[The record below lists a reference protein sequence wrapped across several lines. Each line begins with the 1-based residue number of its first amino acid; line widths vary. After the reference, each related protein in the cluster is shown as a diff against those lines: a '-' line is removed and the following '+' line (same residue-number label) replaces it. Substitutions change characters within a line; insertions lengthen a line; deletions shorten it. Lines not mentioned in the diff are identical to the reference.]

1 MARGPATMNVTLKQ
15 IRAFVA
21 TADTGSL
28 TAAATVVNSTQSS
41 LSVLIRELEEAIGL
55 RLLDRTT
62 RKLTL
67 TDAGQEYLVH
77 ARRILA
83 EVEHAHMS
91 TSELVARKR
100 GRVVVAAPP
109 IMAAALLPPVIA
121 AFHASYPD
129 ISIVVEDVPPAEIV
143 PGVASGQ
150 IDCGLGVFGDDLEGV
165 RATRVFEER
174 LLLIAPA
181 GHPLMEGPSV
191 RWADLRGQAV
201 VAIRGQAYIRRELDI
216 RLRLARIPESPV
228 IEVRQMLSVLGMVSA
243 GLGVAVWPSWAV
255 RFLTPFGV
263 DGRPLVDPAPR
274 MPVSVITPNSRQLSP
289 AASTFLAVLVDG
301 ARRAAA
307 AAEEAAGHTSGRN

>member
-1 MARGPATMNVTLKQ
+1 MALGPATTNVTLKQ

-28 TAAATVVNSTQSS
+28 TAAAVVVNSTQSS
-41 LSVLIRELEEAIGL
+41 LSVLIRELEDAVGL

-67 TDAGQEYLVH
+67 TEAGQEYLIH

-109 IMAAALLPPVIA
+109 IMAAALLPPTIA
-121 AFHASYPD
+121 EFHGAYPN
-129 ISIVVEDVPPAEIV
+129 ISIVVEDVPPGEIV

-165 RATRVFEER
+165 DATRVLEER
-174 LLLIAPA
+174 LLLIAPV
-181 GHPLMEGPSV
+181 GHPLLGGASV
-191 RWADLRGQAV
+191 RWSDLRGHPV
-201 VAIRGQAYIRRELDI
+201 VAIKGQAHIRRELDI
-216 RLRLARIPESPV
+216 RLRLARIPEAPV
-228 IEVRQMLSVLGMVSA
+228 IEVRQMLTVLGMVSA
-243 GLGVAVWPSWAV
+243 GLGVAIWPAWAV
-255 RFLTPFGV
+255 GFLEPFGLQ
-263 DGRPLVDPAPR
+263 GRPLVDPTPR
-274 MPVSVITPNSRQLSP
+274 LSVSVITPSSRQLSP
-289 AASTFLAVLVDG
+289 AATSFMAVLVDG
-301 ARRAAA
+301 ARRIAA
-307 AAEEAAGHTSGRN
+307 AAEEAPAHPLGRD